1 MDKQLSSRGFPWQE
15 LKYLFWFPLYLLLFL
30 LLERLPFQSF
40 WYTQLP
46 IDAAIPFCEWFAIP
60 YCLWYP
66 FLICVGLYLL
76 LQDIPAYRRYMKFLA
91 VTFFASELIWLLI
104 PNAQSLRPA
113 VFPRENLLS
122 AVMDFIYSIDTNTN
136 VFPSVHVVGSIGA
149 ALAVLDAQPLKHN
162 RFICWGAVV
171 LAALIS
177 VSIVFVKQHALL
189 DLLGGIALS
198 LPAAVWVYTP
208 RKHKKTEVN

>member
-1 MDKQLSSRGFPWQE
+1 MDQHLPHQGFPRQE
-15 LKYLFWFPLYLLLFL
+15 LKYLLWFPLYLLLFL

-76 LQDIPAYRRYMKFLA
+76 FRDIPSYRRYMKFLA
-91 VTFFASELIWLLI
+91 ITFFASELIWFLL
-104 PNAQSLRPA
+104 PNAQALRPA

-122 AVMDFIYSIDTNTN
+122 AVMGFLYSIDTNTN

-149 ALAVLDAQPLKHN
+149 ALAILDAQPLKQNHLI
-162 RFICWGAVV
+162 RWSAAV

-177 VSIVFVKQHALL
+177 VSIVFVKQHAVL

-198 LPAAVWVYTP
+198 LLAAVWVYAP
-208 RKHKKTEVN
+208 KNDKKTEVN